1 MMYSWLPEMAAS
13 QLCYICRMKTAS
25 LPAVRIAPELRER
38 AQSQL
43 RDGESLSAFV
53 EEAVRLNVLRRE
65 ADREFVERGLAS
77 LARAQQSGKYH
88 SADKVLR
95 ELRADLAAVRK
106 RAAAEPG

>member
-1 MMYSWLPEMAAS
+1 
-13 QLCYICRMKTAS
+13 MKTAS

-65 ADREFVERGLAS
+65 ADREFVLRGLAS
-77 LARAQQSGKYH
+77 LKRARETGSYH
-88 SADKVLR
+88 STAKVLG

-106 RAAAEPG
+106 RRAKARTA

>member
-1 MMYSWLPEMAAS
+1 
-13 QLCYICRMKTAS
+13 MKTAS

-43 RDGESLSAFV
+43 RDGESLSSFV

-65 ADREFVERGLAS
+65 ADREFIERGLDA
-77 LARAQQSGKYH
+77 LTKARETNSYH
-88 SADKVLR
+88 SAAKLMG

-106 RAAAEPG
+106 RRAKAVTA

>member
-1 MMYSWLPEMAAS
+1 
-13 QLCYICRMKTAS
+13 MKTAS

-65 ADREFVERGLAS
+65 SDREFTLRGLAS
-77 LARAQQSGKYH
+77 LKRARETNSYH
-88 SADKVLR
+88 SVAKVMG
-95 ELRADLAAVRK
+95 ELRADLAAARK
-106 RAAAEPG
+106 RRAKIVTA

>member
-1 MMYSWLPEMAAS
+1 MSEKAAS
-13 QLCYICRMKTAS
+13 QLCYICLMKTAS
-25 LPAVRIAPELRER
+25 LPAVRIAPELRDR

-88 SADKVLR
+88 SAGKVLR

-106 RAAAEPG
+106 RAAAETG